1 MTEEA
6 GERDMAT
13 LGAGPGKIPFETHLA
28 RLTDPAK
35 SVLIDLRD
43 FVRSLGP
50 NVVEDVRPH
59 RIVYSK
65 TMNFRIFLDVEPAG
79 DSLQLSIRQGRSAPA
94 ATVSIKTGAELEAAK
109 IQIGT
114 AYEKI
119 Q

>member
-1 MTEEA
+1 MVELFN
-6 GERDMAT
+6 GSR
-13 LGAGPGKIPFETHLA
+13 IPFESHLDRMA
-28 RLTDPAK
+28 DPAK
-35 SVLIDLRD
+35 RTLIELRD

-50 NVVEDVRPH
+50 NVIEDIRPH

-79 DSLQLSIRQGRSAPA
+79 DSLVLLIRQGRAGPP
-94 ATVSIKTGAELEAAK
+94 ATVTLKTSDELEATK
-109 IQIGT
+109 NEIST